1 MIKNKKML
9 KLCACIFS
17 TSLILSST
25 LVITNNNVFS
35 RKKNNIVN
43 NIIDSVDAKLIGAD
57 SGKFAFEVIDPS
69 QNTVR
74 LVNGAA
80 NGEAIQ
86 AVNWTIPSTFV
97 Y

>member
-43 NIIDSVDAKLIGAD
+43 NIIGIEL
-57 SGKFAFEVIDPS
+57 F
-69 QNTVR
+69 QVR
-74 LVNGAA
+74 LFTKQLN
-80 NGEAIQ
+80 IH
-86 AVNWTIPSTFV
+86 
-97 Y
+97 

>member
-35 RKKNNIVN
+35 RKKNNIAN

-57 SGKFAFEVIDPS
+57 SGKFCFE
-69 QNTVR
+69 
-74 LVNGAA
+74 
-80 NGEAIQ
+80 EIQ
-86 AVNWTIPSTFV
+86 AKTQ
-97 Y
+97 